1 MNAIS
6 ESWIILNS
14 QIKKLILKNIQN
26 LLLYGFYF
34 DKVFDLNL
42 NKEKIIFNDVK
53 VKIIHE
59 KKLVAKI
66 FDVI

>member
-34 DKVFDLNL
+34 DKVFDLKL
-42 NKEKIIFNDVK
+42 NKEKIIFKDVK